1 MQSLTDEIK
10 SRLRIGDLLNKLGLE
25 LERNGCVQAPGR
37 QQKSGSVHIYFETDT
52 FMDYSC
58 DRGGSVID
66 LYAYYQN
73 VDDSTAIKELAQLC
87 GIIEGRT
94 ERLPDRPAQ
103 EARQYVRQ
111 KFTDALTNDER
122 VYYGSFFKTAVQTD
136 PAIITKAE
144 TAVKRS
150 RMYSNA
156 EVFAEMERYCNEKG
170 WGDLA
175 WRYITEKRKL
185 PEAVVKAFRLFF
197 ISNYYELNNHLKK
210 EFGLERLQKSGLYND
225 RGNLIFYSHRI
236 IIPYIWE
243 REIIYMRGRYY
254 DEKGNLNGDNKYLG
268 LRSDA
273 TRVNTPKRF
282 FNLEE
287 INGMKDGE
295 HLYVTEGEFDA
306 MAIKSLGFH
315 AVAVPGSGNIPDTP
329 KLKPLLPFTIVVC
342 GDRDEAGEGLRDKL
356 ITAFQYWR
364 KDIKEK
370 ELPLDVKDANDFL
383 TA

>member
-1 MQSLTDEIK
+1 MPSLTDEIK

-73 VDDSTAIKELAQLC
+73 VDDGTAIKELAQLC
-87 GIIEGRT
+87 GIIEG
-94 ERLPDRPAQ
+94 EAQRLPDRPAQ

-111 KFTDALTNDER
+111 KFTDALTENEKV
-122 VYYGSFFKTAVQTD
+122 VYDCQFGTAVQTE
-136 PAIITKAE
+136 PADIARAE
-144 TAVKRS
+144 NFMRKFRID
-150 RMYSNA
+150 SNA
-156 EVFAEMERYCNEKG
+156 EVFAELERYCNGKG
-170 WGDLA
+170 WEDSA

-197 ISNYYELNNHLKK
+197 IANYYEVNNHLKK
-210 EFGLERLQKSGLYND
+210 NFEMERLQKCGLYND
-225 RGNLIFYSHRI
+225 KGNLIFYSHRI
-236 IIPYIWE
+236 VIPYLWKGKIV
-243 REIIYMRGRYY
+243 YMRGRYY
-254 DEKGNLNGDNKYLG
+254 DAEGNLNGDNKYLG

-287 INGMKDGE
+287 INGMKGGE

-370 ELPLDVKDANDFL
+370 ELPVGKDPNDFL